1 MLFLCSSRLA
11 YFINIIMFNPLYFA
25 SLFHVLEFINII
37 KIVED
42 QHFTSVFVGTMKL
55 IIILNAVLAH
65 VEFVRTTTTTTTI
78 RSGHNTWCMPGLF
91 YKIFKSADELER
103 LNIKYN
109 IALVTFFN
117 EKQDLPRFPEF
128 VDILLRSSL
137 SWDYYCLVAQIVMDN
152 QIFCLLRL
160 PLDNKLLR
168 IT

>member
-1 MLFLCSSRLA
+1 MTHAR
-11 YFINIIMFNPLYFA
+11 
-25 SLFHVLEFINII
+25 
-37 KIVED
+37 
-42 QHFTSVFVGTMKL
+42 
-55 IIILNAVLAH
+55 
-65 VEFVRTTTTTTTI
+65 
-78 RSGHNTWCMPGLF
+78 LF

-152 QIFCLLRL
+152 QLFCLLRL
-160 PLDNKLLR
+160 PLDKPPPTFSCWNMYFFLSCIFVYLF
-168 IT
+168 ITL